1 MSTET
6 SVGIRPPF
14 AGRNPIRRPA
24 RYTAVSVV
32 AGLIA
37 QAGLLVAY
45 AGFGWSTFAAV
56 LFSLAVSVGPSY
68 WGCRTYVWA
77 GLSRHSVRVEST
89 SFALLALVGSAAATG
104 LTRLAELLG
113 QAFTADRVV
122 LGLWVCGGSV
132 AATVLVWVV
141 RYVVLDRAVFG
152 SRPAFSSRLATSSRK

>member
-1 MSTET
+1 VSTET
-6 SVGIRPPF
+6 SAGIRPPVP
-14 AGRNPIRRPA
+14 GRHPIGRPA
-24 RYTAVSVV
+24 RYGAVSVV
-32 AGLIA
+32 AGLLA

-89 SFALLALVGSAAATG
+89 SFALIALAGSAAATG

-113 QAFTADRVV
+113 QAFTADRVL
-122 LGLWVCGGSV
+122 LGLWVSGGSV